1 MIENIKSNINV
12 INDKC
17 ATKLLKNFLKMY
29 MIYIIKVC
37 NFYNDICSPAS
48 IKDNDITLQ
57 DRKQDIYPYN
67 ISYVRIIANIKL

>member
-1 MIENIKSNINV
+1 M
-12 INDKC
+12 D
-17 ATKLLKNFLKMY
+17 